1 MPALTRRLRTA
12 AALACAALG
21 ALPAAAVAEPLL
33 AHEAAFGGP
42 QGRFADPAGI
52 AADAGGR
59 VYVADAG
66 AGRVE
71 VFDSAS
77 DGNAYLGTIGVGEL
91 VRPTGVAIDNRGRVY
106 IADSGRG
113 IVVRYSSWVDGS
125 EKTGE
130 IGSGGSALGQLGDPR
145 FLVPDTESRIYVVER
160 SNVRVQWL
168 TTTGDAIAA
177 FGVGE
182 PAPFDQPEG
191 IARERSGVLYVTNAS
206 PSAGALRQYD
216 RRGMLLG
223 QLAGP
228 GSGAGELSAPRGV
241 IRDAV
246 GRLIVADS
254 GNDRVQVLVP
264 PAYGTGA
271 IDVYAGAGSAA
282 LSRPAAVAL
291 APGADLYVTDAGN
304 GRVVR
309 LRYDDADADGAI
321 DARDNCIGL
330 SNRDQRDTDRDGHG
344 DACDDDDDGDAVLD
358 GADACP
364 RSARGPDANGDGC
377 ADPQSRITVPG
388 ASVTTRRRPPGRI
401 AGTAFGDTLGVARV
415 EVAVARV
422 VGRARCRWWRGSGF
436 GRVASCDA
444 PVWVSARGRDYWSA
458 RVRVSRRGS
467 YRVLSRAA
475 QRGGALERARTPRN
489 TRAFRLR

>member
-1 MPALTRRLRTA
+1 MRAFTTGLRTT
-12 AALACAALG
+12 AALAVAALG
-21 ALPAAAVAEPLL
+21 ALPAAAAAEPLL

-71 VFDSAS
+71 VFASAS
-77 DGNAYLGTIGVGEL
+77 DGNGHLGTIGAGEL
-91 VRPTGVAIDNRGRVY
+91 VRPTGIAIDNRGRVY
-106 IADSGRG
+106 VADSGRG

-125 EKTGE
+125 EKTRE
-130 IGSGGSALGQLGDPR
+130 IGSSGSALGQLSDPR

-160 SNVRVQWL
+160 GNVRVQWL
-168 TTTGDAIAA
+168 STSGDAIAA

-182 PAPFDQPEG
+182 PSPFDQPEG

-206 PSAGALRQYD
+206 ASAGALRYYD

-228 GSGAGELSAPRGV
+228 GSAPGELSAPRGIV
-241 IRDAV
+241 RDPV

-254 GNDRVQVLVP
+254 GNDRVQVLP
-264 PAYGTGA
+264 PPGYGAGA
-271 IDVYAGAGSAA
+271 IDVYGGAGAAA
-282 LSRPAAVAL
+282 LSRPAGVAL
-291 APGADLYVTDAGN
+291 VPGADLYVTDAGN

-321 DARDNCIGL
+321 DARDNCTGL
-330 SNRDQRDTDRDGHG
+330 SNGDQRDTDRDGHG
-344 DACDDDDDGDAVLD
+344 DACDDNDDGDGVVDA
-358 GADACP
+358 ADACP

-377 ADPQSRITVPG
+377 ADPVSRITVPG
-388 ASVTTRRRPPGRI
+388 ASVTTRRRPPARI
-401 AGTAFGDTLGVARV
+401 AGTAFGDSLGVARV
-415 EVAVARV
+415 EVAV
-422 VGRARCRWWRGSGF
+422 GRREGGSRCRWWNGRLGF
-436 GRVASCDA
+436 DRVASCDA
-444 PVWVSARGRDYWSA
+444 PVWV
-458 RVRVSRRGS
+458 
-467 YRVLSRAA
+467 AA
-475 QRGGALERARTPRN
+475 
-489 TRAFRLR
+489 